1 MRKLLCLLCCAAT
14 AMLCGCKA
22 NYPVAQESGKEDVAY
37 LIFVSS
43 SNSGNK
49 NVDVSVD
56 DKTTFTAKT
65 VKSGKSNRRGTQYS
79 VQTGKRKVEVRYKG
93 QTLYDKYVFLS
104 PQETKV
110 ITLP

>member
-1 MRKLLCLLCCAAT
+1 MRKLLCLLCCAVT

-43 SNSGNK
+43 SDSRNK

-56 DKTTFTAKT
+56 DKTTFLAKT
-65 VKSGKSNRRGTQYS
+65 VKSRKSNRRGTQYS
-79 VQTGKRKVEVRYKG
+79 VQTGKRKVKVRYNG
-93 QTLYDKYVFLS
+93 QILYDKYVFLS

>member
-1 MRKLLCLLCCAAT
+1 MRKLLCLLSCAVT

-43 SNSGNK
+43 SDSKNK

-56 DKTTFTAKT
+56 DKTTFP
-65 VKSGKSNRRGTQYS
+65 G
-79 VQTGKRKVEVRYKG
+79 
-93 QTLYDKYVFLS
+93 
-104 PQETKV
+104 
-110 ITLP
+110 